1 MTQGNQVECMP
12 LSIRVA
18 IDGTES
24 PATWVRQAIE
34 AANRSSTGVIEW
46 QLVGATIER
55 RFKDRGILDST
66 TGTIVRQGASENYAT
81 ARIVYRVTT
90 NPTSKELLQCA
101 TDIEA
106 GKQPLLLVPEEQVQR
121 AKILA
126 QEQGIA
132 SSVFVLSIEDLIVFD
147 VIQFAADESKEP
159 LTLFGD
165 IIEICSRRLAEAGTG
180 LSLRVE
186 TR

>member
-1 MTQGNQVECMP
+1 
-12 LSIRVA
+12 
-18 IDGTES
+18 
-24 PATWVRQAIE
+24 
-34 AANRSSTGVIEW
+34 
-46 QLVGATIER
+46 
-55 RFKDRGILDST
+55 
-66 TGTIVRQGASENYAT
+66 
-81 ARIVYRVTT
+81 
-90 NPTSKELLQCA
+90 
-101 TDIEA
+101 
-106 GKQPLLLVPEEQVQR
+106 LLVPEEQVQR

-147 VIQFAADESKEP
+147 VIQLAADESKEP